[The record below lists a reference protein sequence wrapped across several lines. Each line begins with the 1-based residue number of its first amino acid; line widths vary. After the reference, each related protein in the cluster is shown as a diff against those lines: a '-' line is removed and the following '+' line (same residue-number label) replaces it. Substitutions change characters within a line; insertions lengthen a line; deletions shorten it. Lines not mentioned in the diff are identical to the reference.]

1 MSEIAQRFERAIR
14 KINLKFGLVIPVI
27 ISISMGRVINYFDPL
42 FFKSGTAADYAYIA
56 VMSIGLTMLTIHVMT
71 RWIRDGVR
79 LAIFY
84 VAYTFA
90 LGLINIFMDPFPTPF
105 VYQNIAFMIAIDLLF
120 GKRWMWASIAYFTV
134 VSFASLQLSGLPI
147 NGANISLA
155 LLYSLGASSV
165 AVLVSKYREISD
177 EERRIIDK
185 TTKEQAFDRQRLL
198 SLINNMGE
206 AVVATDTTGKVMLY
220 NAAVLNL
227 LDTNQSLT
235 GKPLDKFL
243 KLRDLQHKKVSL
255 KLILKENPG
264 GTTSQDLVHVFSPG
278 DEINM
283 YINIAPVKLGYKED
297 LDSGFI
303 ILMRDITKEKSLED
317 ERDEFISVVSHELR
331 TPVAIA
337 EGNLSN
343 ALFSV
348 EKKLSKVQI
357 KQSLV
362 DAHEQVVFLSNM
374 INDLATLSRAERTD
388 IQTEIG
394 EVDPAKLLSTIV
406 ADYSEQAK
414 KKGLTFTATAAND
427 LKIIH
432 SSELYLHEV
441 LQNFITNALKYTKEG
456 SIIISVRS
464 DLRGRAVF
472 SVADTGIGLSKSD
485 QKRIFEKFFRSED
498 YRTRESSGTGLGLY
512 VTAKLAHKLNATIDV
527 ESTLNKG
534 STFTITVPSLEK

>member
-1 MSEIAQRFERAIR
+1 MSEIALRFEKAI
-14 KINLKFGLVIPVI
+14 KTINLRYGLLLPVL
-27 ISISMGRVINYFDPL
+27 ISILMGRVLTYFDPS
-42 FFKSGTAADYAYIA
+42 FFKSGTTADYAYYA
-56 VMSIGLTMLTIHVMT
+56 VMTIGLLLLAVHALT

-84 VAYTFA
+84 ITYTIA
-90 LGLINIFMDPFPTPF
+90 LGLLNIFMDPFPTPF
-105 VYQNIAFMIAIDLLF
+105 LYQNIAFMIAIDLLF
-120 GKRWMWASIAYFTV
+120 GKRWMWASIVYFVGVTFGSLF
-134 VSFASLQLSGLPI
+134 VSGQELSGV
-147 NGANISLA
+147 NISLA
-155 LLYSLGASSV
+155 LLYSLGASCV
-165 AVLVSKYREISD
+165 AVLVSKYRTISD
-177 EERRIIDK
+177 QERKIIDK
-185 TTKEQAFDRQRLL
+185 TTKQQALERQRLL

-206 AVVATDTTGKVMLY
+206 AVIATDTNGKVILY

-227 LDTNQSLT
+227 LDTNQSLS
-235 GKPLDKFL
+235 GRPLDNFL

-255 KLILKENPG
+255 KSILKNNPN

-297 LDSGFI
+297 LDNGFI

-343 ALFSV
+343 AIFAV
-348 EKKLSKVQI
+348 NKKVSTEMV
-357 KQSLV
+357 KQALT
-362 DAHEQVVFLSNM
+362 DAHEQVIFLSNM
-374 INDLATLSRAERTD
+374 INDLATLSRAERSD
-388 IQTEIG
+388 ISVEIS
-394 EVDPAKLLSTIV
+394 EVDPAELLHTM
-406 ADYSEQAK
+406 AHDYKEQAENK
-414 KKGLTFTATAAND
+414 NLKLTVSSAKD
-427 LKIIH
+427 IQKIR

-441 LQNFITNALKYTKEG
+441 LQNFITNALKYTASG
-456 SIIISVRS
+456 SVILNVRS
-464 DLRGRAVF
+464 DLKGRAVF

-512 VTAKLAHKLNATIDV
+512 VTAKLAHKLNAEIEVT
-527 ESTLNKG
+527 STLNKG

>member
-27 ISISMGRVINYFDPL
+27 ISISMGRILAYFDPG
-42 FFKSGTAADYAYIA
+42 FFKSGTAADYTYIA
-56 VMSIGLTMLTIHVMT
+56 VMSIGLTMLTIHIMT
-71 RWIRDGVR
+71 RWIRDGIR
-79 LAIFY
+79 LALFY
-84 VAYTFA
+84 AAYTFA
-90 LGLINIFMDPFPTPF
+90 FGLLNVFMDPFPTPF

-120 GKRWMWASIAYFTV
+120 GKRWMWASIGYFTV
-134 VSFASLQLSGLPI
+134 VSFASLQLSGQAI

-185 TTKEQAFDRQRLL
+185 TTKEQAFERQRLL

-206 AVVATDTTGKVMLY
+206 AVVATDMNGKVMLY

-227 LDTNQSLT
+227 LDTNQSLS
-235 GKPLDKFL
+235 GKSLDKFL

-255 KLILKENPG
+255 KLILKENPN
-264 GTTSQDLVHVFSPG
+264 GTTSQDLVHMFSPG

-283 YINIAPVKLGYKED
+283 YINIAPVKLGFKED

-303 ILMRDITKEKSLED
+303 IVMRDITKEKSLED

-343 ALFSV
+343 AFFSV
-348 EKKLSKVQI
+348 EKKLSKDQI
-357 KQSLV
+357 KQSLLN
-362 DAHEQVVFLSNM
+362 AHEQVVFLSNM
-374 INDLATLSRAERTD
+374 INDLATLSRAERSD
-388 IQTEIG
+388 IQAEIA
-394 EVDPAKLLSTIV
+394 EVEPAKLLSIIA
-406 ADYSEQAK
+406 ADYKEQANE
-414 KKGLTFTATAAND
+414 KGVQFTVTSAKD
-427 LKIIH
+427 VKSIR

-456 SIIISVRS
+456 SIILSVRS
-464 DLRGRAVF
+464 DLQGRAIF

-527 ESTLNKG
+527 DSTLNKG